1 MPSSIQKQTVMS
13 SNNTNQHSAS
23 LNNITGP
30 LSKVQLCNHPG
41 KSHGNIDLQ
50 KVNSHSS
57 SCSETC
63 TYLSADCE
71 SDCEPI
77 NTSNR
82 KKQLWTRGHRDYTQ
96 KRKTRSNFLNGITS
110 CTKEVEGKFEEN
122 QEYSKLNRGMCNV
135 YPIRSSS
142 VPDKKCCHTCPGHVC
157 NPSLTCVNQ
166 LPTPTIVNEPK
177 HPMKF
182 KHSLQGVPTF
192 SGEGNIDVIT
202 FINEIEFTFSLQP
215 EIWFDKLKIQGCKT
229 KLEGLALRIAYSSM
243 STHTTW
249 TQVKYDLLKLFGPM
263 SHVELLIIKLQ
274 GMKRAQHQEWVHY
287 YAQLKEISNIIS
299 YLDPTFDTEKQTF
312 LALIGSV
319 DNVLKREI
327 LRERA
332 KGNCTS
338 LQVLRLI
345 MDDELLDS
353 HEQNYVHPGMNTD
366 DINTKLLENHDQ
378 SYLHPK
384 MNMNNITNTHSK
396 PKKPANSPQIGRLNK
411 FKEKVWPQNLPYRY
425 KSPTNLLLLEDAN
438 LPLPCI
444 RCREWGHY
452 ESTCNGPGNNGIAGK
467 RYPPTYCFNCETW
480 TWHSSTS
487 QYCPMKR
494 GNYTNNQ

>member
-13 SNNTNQHSAS
+13 SSSTNQHSAS
-23 LNNITGP
+23 LNNIPGP
-30 LSKVQLCNHPG
+30 LSKVQLYNHPG
-41 KSHGNIDLQ
+41 QSHGNIDLQ

-110 CTKEVEGKFEEN
+110 CTKEVESKFEEN

-135 YPIRSSS
+135 YPIRKVISSS
-142 VPDKKCCHTCPGHVC
+142 VPDKQCCHTCTGHVC
-157 NPSLTCVNQ
+157 NASL
-166 LPTPTIVNEPK
+166 PAPTIVNEPK

-202 FINEIEFTFSLQP
+202 FIKEIEFTFSLQP

-243 STHTTW
+243 STHTKW
-249 TQVKYDLLKLFGPM
+249 KQVKDDLMTLFGPM

-287 YAQLKEISNIIS
+287 YAELKEICNIIS

-338 LQVLRLI
+338 LQVLRI
-345 MDDELLDS
+345 IIEDQLLEG
-353 HEQNYVHPGMNTD
+353 HEQNYLHHGMNTD
-366 DINTKLLENHDQ
+366 DCDML
-378 SYLHPK
+378 
-384 MNMNNITNTHSK
+384 
-396 PKKPANSPQIGRLNK
+396 
-411 FKEKVWPQNLPYRY
+411 
-425 KSPTNLLLLEDAN
+425 
-438 LPLPCI
+438 
-444 RCREWGHY
+444 
-452 ESTCNGPGNNGIAGK
+452 
-467 RYPPTYCFNCETW
+467 
-480 TWHSSTS
+480 
-487 QYCPMKR
+487 
-494 GNYTNNQ
+494 